1 LAADRETGN
10 GGGDLMSTLTMWS
23 PWRELARAQEEQSR
37 LLEDRFVFRAGESL
51 GWTPATD
58 IYEDEEGLTLKFELA
73 GVEPKDVDIR
83 FENGVLTIKGD
94 RKLEKEEKKENY
106 HRVELAY
113 GAFNRSFSLPATVDA
128 EKIAAESKLG
138 VLVVRLPKKAEA
150 KPKSIQV
157 KVN

>member
-1 LAADRETGN
+1 MTV
-10 GGGDLMSTLTMWS
+10 LTKWD
-23 PWRELARAQEEQSR
+23 PWREMARAQEEMGR
-37 LLEDRFVFRAGESL
+37 LVDDRFVFRAGESL

-83 FENGVLTIKGD
+83 FENGVLTIKGE
-94 RKLEKEEKKENY
+94 RKLENAEKKENY
-106 HRVELAY
+106 HRVELSY
-113 GAFNRSFSLPATVDA
+113 GAFNRSFSLPPTVDA
-128 EKIAAESKLG
+128 DKIEAESKIG
-138 VLVVRLPKKAEA
+138 VLVIHLPKKAEA

>member
-1 LAADRETGN
+1 MT
-10 GGGDLMSTLTMWS
+10 TLTKFD
-23 PWRELARAQEEQSR
+23 PWREMSRAQEEMGR
-37 LLEDRFVFRAGESL
+37 LLDDRFVFRAGESL

-83 FENGVLTIKGD
+83 FENGVLTIKGE
-94 RKLEKEEKKENY
+94 RRLENAEKKENY
-106 HRVELAY
+106 HRVELSY
-113 GAFNRSFSLPATVDA
+113 GAFNRSFSLPPTVDA
-128 EKIAAESKLG
+128 DKIEAESKVG
-138 VLVVRLPKKAEA
+138 VLVVHLPKKAEA